1 MRPRRRPAA
10 AAAAKSKAALMGML
24 KTGGVVLL
32 VIVVIVLSLM
42 FGRKR
47 KQDDGGDDLDAFL
60 QTLNDGN
67 LPPAP
72 KDIVPPKPGT
82 GDSPGPATRSGRDGR
97 QPAARGGA
105 LAAHL
110 AEHEGELI
118 MAEAVA
124 TVTNIGTPLAAA
136 NAAGPPDGLE
146 LTRGMTGRRKA
157 AILILQLD
165 RAASARVLAEL
176 SDAEI
181 EDLAAEI
188 ARAGDVP
195 ADVSAAVLKEF
206 GILQASGDTVF
217 AVASSRAGPC
227 CWARWAR
234 AGPVPSWSG
243 CRRTMFDLP
252 FKFLQ
257 HADARQL
264 LNFISDEHPQ
274 TIALVLAHVPAPLA
288 SKVLAGLGPDL
299 QADVAHRIATMES
312 TSPDIIHA
320 IEANLER
327 RMASLMVPSDLSAV
341 GGVQPLVEIINRADR
356 GTEKLILEG
365 LEERDPELAEEVR
378 SRMFLFEDLI
388 NLEDRAVQL
397 VLRQVEVANLAIAL
411 KGVAPVVHQKIM
423 NNMSERAAITLAEE
437 IELLGPVR
445 VQSVEEAQTEVVRVI
460 RELEESG
467 QIVVS
472 RGDADEF
479 VA

>member
-1 MRPRRRPAA
+1 
-10 AAAAKSKAALMGML
+10 
-24 KTGGVVLL
+24 
-32 VIVVIVLSLM
+32 
-42 FGRKR
+42 
-47 KQDDGGDDLDAFL
+47 
-60 QTLNDGN
+60 
-67 LPPAP
+67 
-72 KDIVPPKPGT
+72 
-82 GDSPGPATRSGRDGR
+82 
-97 QPAARGGA
+97 
-105 LAAHL
+105 
-110 AEHEGELI
+110 
-118 MAEAVA
+118 MADAVA
-124 TVTNIGTPLAAA
+124 TITNIGTPLAAA
-136 NAAGPPDGLE
+136 NAAAAED

-165 RAASARVLAEL
+165 RAASSRVLNEL
-176 SDAEI
+176 SDSEI

-188 ARAGDVP
+188 ARAGEVP
-195 ADVSAAVLKEF
+195 AEVSAAVLKEF
-206 GILQASGDTVF
+206 GILQASGDTV
-217 AVASSRAGPC
+217 VRGGIEQSRALLLG
-227 CWARWAR
+227 ALGEGR
-234 AGPVPSWSG
+234 AGAILERLST
-243 CRRTMFDLP
+243 TMFDLP

-288 SKVLAGLGPDL
+288 SKVLAGLSADL

-327 RMASLMVPSDLSAV
+327 RMASLMVPSDLSTV

-378 SRMFLFEDLI
+378 SRMFLFEDLV

-411 KGVAPVVHQKIM
+411 KGVAPVVHTKIM
-423 NNMSERAAITLAEE
+423 NNMSERAAATLAEE

-467 QIVVS
+467 QIVVA
-472 RGDADEF
+472 RGDAEEF